1 MSDNACGLCSNNV
14 HNLIE
19 RTTLQGVPMLAE
31 IHVYPIKSTKGVPL
45 AHAKVETQGI
55 QDDRRYLIA
64 DLHGRMVTGRK
75 YPHLVNVT
83 AQVSHQGLSVTS
95 PGKETLHLNKQ
106 DFVHSPVEAK
116 VWSDRFT
123 AYSTTDAANAWFS
136 EIIGNPVQLLYCG
149 EQSQRFRESLATNV
163 SFADGYPLL
172 LISRAS
178 LKELNRR
185 CSEKIDMQQFRTN
198 LVVECNEPFEE
209 DSWKKIRIGDVV
221 FEVSKPCERCVFTTV
236 SPTEGVFAPSKE
248 PIKTLKTFRAD
259 ERGRVFFGQN
269 VVALNEGMITMGDE
283 VEVLEYHPPAHYPD
297 KDK

>member
-1 MSDNACGLCSNNV
+1 
-14 HNLIE
+14 
-19 RTTLQGVPMLAE
+19 MLAE
-31 IHVYPIKSTKGVPL
+31 IHVYPIKSTKGVAL

-64 DLHGRMVTGRK
+64 DMQGRMVTGRK
-75 YPHLVNVT
+75 YPHLVNVA
-83 AQVSHQGLSVTS
+83 AQVTDQGLSVTY
-95 PGKETLHLNKQ
+95 PGKDALHLRKR
-106 DFVHSPVEAK
+106 DFTRAAIEAK
-116 VWSDRFT
+116 VWGDRFN
-123 AYSTTDAANAWFS
+123 ALSTTDVANAWFS
-136 EIIGNPVQLLYCG
+136 EVIGKPVQLLYCG
-149 EQSQRFRESLATNV
+149 EQSQRYREKLSTNV

-172 LISRAS
+172 LIGRAS

-221 FEVSKPCERCVFTTV
+221 FEVRKPCERCVFTTV
-236 SPTEGVFAPSKE
+236 SPTEGVFASSKE
-248 PIKTLKTFRAD
+248 PIETLKTFRAD
-259 ERGRVFFGQN
+259 EKGRVFFGQN

-297 KDK
+297 RD